1 MNGWERQGRENWKK
15 EAEANQGD
23 KRGKGLEK
31 YGKHWGWSNDAKKE
45 KLVNNLNLSV
55 KMFSNENWQLKRQ
68 MERQLSST
76 LNDSWSHLFSKI
88 PQFAFANFLQIPTGR
103 WNFITVNWD
112 ISCKESC
119 FLARHLAAGDV
130 TASNKELWSDDS
142 SRLFFFSKLQ
152 ELHER
157 FLVDQLLFRL
167 W

>member
-23 KRGKGLEK
+23 KRGKRLEK
-31 YGKHWGWSNDAKKE
+31 YGKHWRWSNDAKKE
-45 KLVNNLNLSV
+45 KLVNNLNLRV
-55 KMFSNENWQLKRQ
+55 KIFSNENWQLKRQ
-68 MERQLSST
+68 MKRQLSST
-76 LNDSWSHLFSKI
+76 LMTLEVSLFK
-88 PQFAFANFLQIPTGR
+88 FANLLQIPTGT
-103 WNFITVNWD
+103 WNFITVNWEV
-112 ISCKESC
+112 SCKESC

-152 ELHER
+152 ELHEW